1 MKERVEED
9 ESLSQAYGEI
19 AGESKSVD
27 EEIDAALSTSSS
39 GTDQRLAELKAKMGM
54 TSKGLTLIVSVRET
68 LAHPFCLSQKVHGLP
83 GDQMN

>member
-54 TSKGLTLIVSVRET
+54 TSK
-68 LAHPFCLSQKVHGLP
+68 
-83 GDQMN
+83 D